1 MVPNI
6 NQKTLNRETN
16 TLETEKVPSFVTGRD
31 FSTSFNLSTTIYGI
45 SNKKIGKLEGF
56 RHTFSPTIG
65 MSYRP
70 DFSEDHWGFYRTV
83 ERDTLGNEQTYSIF
97 EDEIF
102 RGPSGESR
110 SLNISIRN
118 VFETKIVDRDST
130 GEVNEK
136 ILKLIDNL
144 SLRTSYN
151 FAADSLN
158 FANLNADI
166 SSKAFTGLNLRARA
180 EFSFIKEMKVAIDLI
195 VFYGKTAE

>member
-1 MVPNI
+1 
-6 NQKTLNRETN
+6 
-16 TLETEKVPSFVTGRD
+16 
-31 FSTSFNLSTTIYGI
+31 
-45 SNKKIGKLEGF
+45 
-56 RHTFSPTIG
+56 

-102 RGPSGESR
+102 RGPASGESR

-158 FANLNADI
+158 LANLNADI

-180 EFSFIKEMKVAIDLI
+180 EFSFYQRDEKGNRFNRFLWEDGRVAQMERLTISASTNFKGVEMALNHIHPFIDESTTPLIK
-195 VFYGKTAE
+195 VFLMR